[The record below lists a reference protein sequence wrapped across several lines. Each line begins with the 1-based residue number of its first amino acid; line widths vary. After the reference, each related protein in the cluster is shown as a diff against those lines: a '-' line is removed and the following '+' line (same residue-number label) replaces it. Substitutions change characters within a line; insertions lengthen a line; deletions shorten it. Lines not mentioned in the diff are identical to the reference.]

1 MRRNWKDIRSW
12 WSDFINSQKQ
22 ANNLVYLFQSLLIGI
37 SIFLLYKYWFSF
49 IWFTFL
55 LVLILINIFNYKCLI
70 IGINLGIIFII
81 SNLIFLSFINNLNN
95 QSIDGDFKVI
105 KTFNSSFLI
114 NYNGANILIYSKQ
127 KYELNEYLKITGTV
141 HKINELSSFNITN
154 ATYLY
159 INKPQIERIG
169 TKIDQLG
176 KIIDSNNISSYFL
189 NLFLYG
195 KSKNIELN
203 ETIRELNIAHFFTIS
218 GFHFGIIYLI
228 LNKLFSKI
236 KILSNFKFSIFF
248 SLFIYLLILGFPISA
263 FRAFLFLLLIE
274 INKKF
279 FKDKYENLTILSAIA
294 IIFILFNTNLL
305 FNYSFVMSFTITFV
319 ILMVNKIFKNI
330 KYYWL
335 KTILITLC
343 AYISSLSITITFN
356 EKISLFGYIYQLFFM
371 PILTVS
377 YLVSLFFFWTKYF
390 INYYFL
396 VIQKIIF
403 SLNKI
408 NVLINIKK
416 TYILAFLI
424 HMFLS
429 INYNLWMN
437 LVTLKKFILIRLF
450 LISYKIHLLK

>member
-1 MRRNWKDIRSW
+1 M
-12 WSDFINSQKQ
+12 
-22 ANNLVYLFQSLLIGI
+22 
-37 SIFLLYKYWFSF
+37 
-49 IWFTFL
+49 
-55 LVLILINIFNYKCLI
+55 LILINIFNYKCLI
-70 IGINLGIIFII
+70 IGLNLGIIFII
-81 SNLIFLSFINNLNN
+81 SNLFFLSFINNLNN
-95 QSIDGDFKVI
+95 QSIDGNFKVI

-114 NYNGANILIYSKQ
+114 NYNGTNILIYSKQ

-169 TKIDQLG
+169 TNIDQLG
-176 KIIDSNNISSYFL
+176 KIINSNNISSHFL

-195 KSKNIELN
+195 KSKNTELN

-236 KILSNFKFSIFF
+236 KILNNFKFSIFF
-248 SLFIYLLILGFPISA
+248 VLFIYLLILGFPISA

-279 FKDKYENLTILSAIA
+279 FKDKYENLTILSTIA

-330 KYYWL
+330 KHYWL

-408 NVLINIKK
+408 NVLIKIKK
-416 TYILAFLI
+416 TYIFAFLI

-429 INYNLWMN
+429 IGYNLSIN

-450 LISYKIHLLK
+450 LINYKIHLLK

>member
-1 MRRNWKDIRSW
+1 M
-12 WSDFINSQKQ
+12 
-22 ANNLVYLFQSLLIGI
+22 
-37 SIFLLYKYWFSF
+37 
-49 IWFTFL
+49 

-154 ATYLY
+154 VTYLY

-294 IIFILFNTNLL
+294 IIFIMFNTNLL

-330 KYYWL
+330 KRYWL

-343 AYISSLSITITFN
+343 AYISSLSIAITFN
-356 EKISLFGYIYQLFFM
+356 EKISVFGYIYQLFFM

-377 YLVSLFFFWTKYF
+377 YLISLFFFWTKYF

-408 NVLINIKK
+408 NVLIKIKK
-416 TYILAFLI
+416 TYIFAFLI
-424 HMFLS
+424 HMFLC
-429 INYNLWMN
+429 IGYNLSIN

-450 LISYKIHLLK
+450 LINYKIHLLK

>member
-1 MRRNWKDIRSW
+1 M
-12 WSDFINSQKQ
+12 
-22 ANNLVYLFQSLLIGI
+22 
-37 SIFLLYKYWFSF
+37 
-49 IWFTFL
+49 
-55 LVLILINIFNYKCLI
+55 LILINIFNYKCLI

-81 SNLIFLSFINNLNN
+81 SNLVFLSFINNLNN
-95 QSIDGDFKVI
+95 QSIDGNFKVI

-114 NYNGANILIYSKQ
+114 NYNGTNILIYSKQ

-141 HKINELSSFNITN
+141 HKINELGSFNITN

-169 TKIDQLG
+169 TKIGQLG
-176 KIIDSNNISSYFL
+176 KIIDSNDISSYFL

-195 KSKNIELN
+195 KSKNTELN

-218 GFHFGIIYLI
+218 GFHFGIIYLM

-236 KILSNFKFSIFF
+236 KILNNFKFSIFF
-248 SLFIYLLILGFPISA
+248 VLFIYLLILGFPISA
-263 FRAFLFLLLIE
+263 FRAFLFLLLIK

-279 FKDKYENLTILSAIA
+279 FKDKYENLTILSTIA

-330 KYYWL
+330 KRYWL

-343 AYISSLSITITFN
+343 AYISSLSIAITFN
-356 EKISLFGYIYQLFFM
+356 EKISVFGYIYQLFFM

-377 YLVSLFFFWTKYF
+377 YLISLFFFWTKYF

-408 NVLINIKK
+408 NVLIKIKK
-416 TYILAFLI
+416 TYIFAFLI

-429 INYNLWMN
+429 IGYNLSIN

>member
-1 MRRNWKDIRSW
+1 M
-12 WSDFINSQKQ
+12 
-22 ANNLVYLFQSLLIGI
+22 

-55 LVLILINIFNYKCLI
+55 FVLILINIFNYKCLI
-70 IGINLGIIFII
+70 IGLNLGIVFII
-81 SNLIFLSFINNLNN
+81 SNLVFLSFINNLNN
-95 QSIDGDFKVI
+95 QSIDGNFKVI

-154 ATYLY
+154 VTYLY

-169 TKIDQLG
+169 TNIDRLG
-176 KIIDSNNISSYFL
+176 KIINSNNISSHFL

-195 KSKNIELN
+195 KSKNTELN

-236 KILSNFKFSIFF
+236 KILNNFKFSIFF
-248 SLFIYLLILGFPISA
+248 VLFIYLLILGFPISA

-319 ILMVNKIFKNI
+319 ILIVNKIFKNI
-330 KYYWL
+330 KHYWL

-408 NVLINIKK
+408 NVLVSIKK
-416 TYILAFLI
+416 TYIFAFLI

-429 INYNLWMN
+429 IGYNLWIN
-437 LVTLKKFILIRLF
+437 LVTLKKFILIRSF

>member
-1 MRRNWKDIRSW
+1 M
-12 WSDFINSQKQ
+12 
-22 ANNLVYLFQSLLIGI
+22 

-55 LVLILINIFNYKCLI
+55 FVLILINIFNYKCLI
-70 IGINLGIIFII
+70 IGLNLGIVFII
-81 SNLIFLSFINNLNN
+81 SNLVFLSFINNLNN
-95 QSIDGDFKVI
+95 QSIDGNFKVI

-114 NYNGANILIYSKQ
+114 NYNGTNILIYSKQ

-141 HKINELSSFNITN
+141 HKIKELSSFNITN

-159 INKPQIERIG
+159 INKPQIEKIG
-169 TKIDQLG
+169 AKIGKLG
-176 KIIDSNNISSYFL
+176 KIIDSNDISSYFL

-195 KSKNIELN
+195 KSKNTELN
-203 ETIRELNIAHFFTIS
+203 ETIKELNIAHFFTIS

-228 LNKLFSKI
+228 LNKLFNKI
-236 KILSNFKFSIFF
+236 KLLNNFKFSIFF
-248 SLFIYLLILGFPISA
+248 VLFIYLLILGFPISA

-279 FKDKYENLTILSAIA
+279 FKDKYENLTILSTIA
-294 IIFILFNTNLL
+294 IIFVLFNTNLL

-319 ILMVNKIFKNI
+319 ILIVNKIFKNI

-408 NVLINIKK
+408 NILINIKK
-416 TYILAFLI
+416 TYIFAFWI
-424 HMFLS
+424 HMFLY
-429 INYNLWMN
+429 IGYNLWIN

-450 LISYKIHLLK
+450 LISYKIHLQK

>member
-1 MRRNWKDIRSW
+1 M
-12 WSDFINSQKQ
+12 
-22 ANNLVYLFQSLLIGI
+22 
-37 SIFLLYKYWFSF
+37 
-49 IWFTFL
+49 
-55 LVLILINIFNYKCLI
+55 LILINIFNYKCLI
-70 IGINLGIIFII
+70 IGLNLGIIFII
-81 SNLIFLSFINNLNN
+81 SNLVFLSFINNLNN
-95 QSIDGDFKVI
+95 QSISGNFKVI

-159 INKPQIERIG
+159 INKPQIERTG

-195 KSKNIELN
+195 KSKNAELN

-236 KILSNFKFSIFF
+236 RILSNFKFSIFF

-330 KYYWL
+330 KHYWL

-356 EKISLFGYIYQLFFM
+356 EKISVFGYIYQLFFM

-377 YLVSLFFFWTKYF
+377 YLISLFFFWTKYF

-408 NVLINIKK
+408 NVLIKIKK
-416 TYILAFLI
+416 TYIFAFLI
-424 HMFLS
+424 HMFLC
-429 INYNLWMN
+429 IGYNLSIN

>member
-1 MRRNWKDIRSW
+1 M
-12 WSDFINSQKQ
+12 
-22 ANNLVYLFQSLLIGI
+22 
-37 SIFLLYKYWFSF
+37 
-49 IWFTFL
+49 
-55 LVLILINIFNYKCLI
+55 LILINIFNYKCLI

-95 QSIDGDFKVI
+95 QSIDGNCKVI

-114 NYNGANILIYSKQ
+114 NYNGTNILIYSKQ

-154 ATYLY
+154 VTYLY

-169 TKIDQLG
+169 TNIDQLG
-176 KIIDSNNISSYFL
+176 KIINSNNISSHFL

-195 KSKNIELN
+195 KSKNTELN

-228 LNKLFSKI
+228 LNKLFRKI

-248 SLFIYLLILGFPISA
+248 GLFIYLLILGFPISA

-294 IIFILFNTNLL
+294 IIFIVFNTNLL

-330 KYYWL
+330 KHYWL

-371 PILTVS
+371 PILIVS

-396 VIQKIIF
+396 VIQKIIL

-408 NVLINIKK
+408 NVLLNIKK
-416 TYILAFLI
+416 TYIFTFLI

-429 INYNLWMN
+429 INYNLLMN

>member
-1 MRRNWKDIRSW
+1 M
-12 WSDFINSQKQ
+12 F
-22 ANNLVYLFQSLLIGI
+22 
-37 SIFLLYKYWFSF
+37 
-49 IWFTFL
+49 
-55 LVLILINIFNYKCLI
+55 VLILINIFNYKCLI

-95 QSIDGDFKVI
+95 QSIDGNFKVI

-114 NYNGANILIYSKQ
+114 NYNGTNILIYSKQ
-127 KYELNEYLKITGTV
+127 KYELNEYLKITGKV

-169 TKIDQLG
+169 TNIDQLG
-176 KIIDSNNISSYFL
+176 KIINSNDISSHFL

-195 KSKNIELN
+195 KSKNLELN

-248 SLFIYLLILGFPISA
+248 VLFIYLLILGFPISA

-294 IIFILFNTNLL
+294 IIFIVFNTNLL
-305 FNYSFVMSFTITFV
+305 FNYSFVMSFTITFI
-319 ILMVNKIFKNI
+319 ILMVNKIFKDI
-330 KYYWL
+330 KHYWL

-343 AYISSLSITITFN
+343 AYISSLSIAITFN
-356 EKISLFGYIYQLFFM
+356 EKISVFGYIYQLFFM

-377 YLVSLFFFWTKYF
+377 YLISLFFFWTKYF

-408 NVLINIKK
+408 NVLIKIKK
-416 TYILAFLI
+416 TYIFAFLI

-429 INYNLWMN
+429 IGYNLSIN

>member
-1 MRRNWKDIRSW
+1 M
-12 WSDFINSQKQ
+12 
-22 ANNLVYLFQSLLIGI
+22 
-37 SIFLLYKYWFSF
+37 
-49 IWFTFL
+49 

-176 KIIDSNNISSYFL
+176 KIINSNNISSHFL

-195 KSKNIELN
+195 KSKNTELN

-236 KILSNFKFSIFF
+236 KILNNFKFSIFF
-248 SLFIYLLILGFPISA
+248 ALFIYLLILGFPISA

-294 IIFILFNTNLL
+294 IIFIVFNTNLL

-330 KYYWL
+330 KHYWL
-335 KTILITLC
+335 KTILITLY

-356 EKISLFGYIYQLFFM
+356 EKISVFGYIYQLFFM

-416 TYILAFLI
+416 TYIFAFLI

-429 INYNLWMN
+429 INYNLWIN

>member
-1 MRRNWKDIRSW
+1 M
-12 WSDFINSQKQ
+12 F
-22 ANNLVYLFQSLLIGI
+22 
-37 SIFLLYKYWFSF
+37 
-49 IWFTFL
+49 
-55 LVLILINIFNYKCLI
+55 VLILINIFNYKCLI

-95 QSIDGDFKVI
+95 QSIDGNFKVI
-105 KTFNSSFLI
+105 KTFNASFLI
-114 NYNGANILIYSKQ
+114 NYNGTNILIYSKQ
-127 KYELNEYLKITGTV
+127 KYELNEYLKITGKV

-169 TKIDQLG
+169 TNIDQLG
-176 KIIDSNNISSYFL
+176 KIINSNDISSHFL

-195 KSKNIELN
+195 KSKNLELN

-248 SLFIYLLILGFPISA
+248 VLFIYLLILGFPISA

-294 IIFILFNTNLL
+294 IIFIVFNTNLL
-305 FNYSFVMSFTITFV
+305 FNYSFVMSFTITFI
-319 ILMVNKIFKNI
+319 ILMVNKIFKDI
-330 KYYWL
+330 KHYWL

-343 AYISSLSITITFN
+343 AYISSLSIAITFN
-356 EKISLFGYIYQLFFM
+356 EKISVFGYIYQLFFM

-377 YLVSLFFFWTKYF
+377 YLISLFFFWTKYF

-408 NVLINIKK
+408 NVLIKIKK
-416 TYILAFLI
+416 TYIFAFLI

-429 INYNLWMN
+429 IGYNLSIN

>member
-1 MRRNWKDIRSW
+1 M
-12 WSDFINSQKQ
+12 
-22 ANNLVYLFQSLLIGI
+22 
-37 SIFLLYKYWFSF
+37 
-49 IWFTFL
+49 
-55 LVLILINIFNYKCLI
+55 LILINIFNYKCLI

-81 SNLIFLSFINNLNN
+81 SNLIFLNFINNLNN
-95 QSIDGDFKVI
+95 QSIDGNFKVI

-114 NYNGANILIYSKQ
+114 NYNGTNILIYSKQ

-154 ATYLY
+154 VTYLY

-169 TKIDQLG
+169 TNIDQLG
-176 KIIDSNNISSYFL
+176 KIINSNNISSHFL

-195 KSKNIELN
+195 KSKNTELN

-294 IIFILFNTNLL
+294 IIFIMFNTNLL

-330 KYYWL
+330 KRYWL

-343 AYISSLSITITFN
+343 AYISSLSIAITFN
-356 EKISLFGYIYQLFFM
+356 EKISVFGYIYQLFFM

-377 YLVSLFFFWTKYF
+377 YLISLFFFWTKYF

-408 NVLINIKK
+408 NVLIKIKK
-416 TYILAFLI
+416 TYIFAFLI
-424 HMFLS
+424 HMFLC
-429 INYNLWMN
+429 IGYNLSIN

-450 LISYKIHLLK
+450 LINYKIHLLK

>member
-1 MRRNWKDIRSW
+1 M
-12 WSDFINSQKQ
+12 
-22 ANNLVYLFQSLLIGI
+22 
-37 SIFLLYKYWFSF
+37 
-49 IWFTFL
+49 
-55 LVLILINIFNYKCLI
+55 LILINIFNYKCLI

-81 SNLIFLSFINNLNN
+81 SNLVFLSFINNLNN
-95 QSIDGDFKVI
+95 QSIDGNFKVI

-114 NYNGANILIYSKQ
+114 NYNGTNILIYSKQ

-141 HKINELSSFNITN
+141 HKINELGSFNITN

-169 TKIDQLG
+169 TKIGQLG
-176 KIIDSNNISSYFL
+176 KIIDSNDISSYFL

-195 KSKNIELN
+195 KSKNTELN

-218 GFHFGIIYLI
+218 GFHFGIIYLM

-236 KILSNFKFSIFF
+236 KILNNFKFSIFF
-248 SLFIYLLILGFPISA
+248 VLFIYLLILGFPISA
-263 FRAFLFLLLIE
+263 FKAFLFLLLIK

-279 FKDKYENLTILSAIA
+279 FKDKYENLTILSTIA

-319 ILMVNKIFKNI
+319 ILIVNKIFKNI
-330 KYYWL
+330 KHYWL

-356 EKISLFGYIYQLFFM
+356 EKISVFGYIYQLFFM

-377 YLVSLFFFWTKYF
+377 YLISLFFFWTKYF

-408 NVLINIKK
+408 NVLIKIKK
-416 TYILAFLI
+416 TYIFAFLI
-424 HMFLS
+424 HMFLC
-429 INYNLWMN
+429 IGYNLSIN

>member
-1 MRRNWKDIRSW
+1 M
-12 WSDFINSQKQ
+12 
-22 ANNLVYLFQSLLIGI
+22 
-37 SIFLLYKYWFSF
+37 
-49 IWFTFL
+49 
-55 LVLILINIFNYKCLI
+55 LILINIFNYKCLI

-81 SNLIFLSFINNLNN
+81 SNLVFLSFINNLNN
-95 QSIDGDFKVI
+95 QSIDGNFKVI

-114 NYNGANILIYSKQ
+114 NYNGTNILIYSKQ

-141 HKINELSSFNITN
+141 HKINELGSFNITN

-169 TKIDQLG
+169 TKIGQLG
-176 KIIDSNNISSYFL
+176 KIIDSNDISSYFL

-195 KSKNIELN
+195 KSKNTELN

-218 GFHFGIIYLI
+218 GFHFGIIYLM

-236 KILSNFKFSIFF
+236 KILNNFKFSIFF
-248 SLFIYLLILGFPISA
+248 VLFIYLLILGFPISA
-263 FRAFLFLLLIE
+263 FRAFLFLLLIK

-279 FKDKYENLTILSAIA
+279 FKDKYENLTILSTIA

-319 ILMVNKIFKNI
+319 ILMINKIFKNI
-330 KYYWL
+330 KHYWL

-343 AYISSLSITITFN
+343 AYISSLSIAITFN
-356 EKISLFGYIYQLFFM
+356 EKISVFGYIYQLFFM

-377 YLVSLFFFWTKYF
+377 YLISLFFFWTKCF

-403 SLNKI
+403 FLNKI
-408 NVLINIKK
+408 NVLIKIKK
-416 TYILAFLI
+416 TYIFSFLI

-429 INYNLWMN
+429 IGYNLWIN

>member
-1 MRRNWKDIRSW
+1 M
-12 WSDFINSQKQ
+12 
-22 ANNLVYLFQSLLIGI
+22 
-37 SIFLLYKYWFSF
+37 
-49 IWFTFL
+49 
-55 LVLILINIFNYKCLI
+55 LILINIFNYKCLI
-70 IGINLGIIFII
+70 IGLNLGIIFII

-95 QSIDGDFKVI
+95 QSIDGNFKVI

-159 INKPQIERIG
+159 INKPKIERIG
-169 TKIDQLG
+169 TKIDWLG

-195 KSKNIELN
+195 KSKNTELN

-248 SLFIYLLILGFPISA
+248 ALFIYLLILGFPISA

-330 KYYWL
+330 KHYWL

-343 AYISSLSITITFN
+343 AYISSLSIAITFN
-356 EKISLFGYIYQLFFM
+356 EKISVFGYIYQLFFM

-377 YLVSLFFFWTKYF
+377 YLISLFFFWTKCF

-403 SLNKI
+403 FLNKI
-408 NVLINIKK
+408 NVLIKIKK
-416 TYILAFLI
+416 TYIFSFLI

-429 INYNLWMN
+429 IGYNLWIN

>member
-1 MRRNWKDIRSW
+1 M
-12 WSDFINSQKQ
+12 
-22 ANNLVYLFQSLLIGI
+22 
-37 SIFLLYKYWFSF
+37 
-49 IWFTFL
+49 
-55 LVLILINIFNYKCLI
+55 LILINIFNYKCLI

-95 QSIDGDFKVI
+95 QSIDGNFKVI

-176 KIIDSNNISSYFL
+176 KIIESNNISSYFL

-195 KSKNIELN
+195 KSKNAELN

-248 SLFIYLLILGFPISA
+248 VLFIYLLILGFSISA

-294 IIFILFNTNLL
+294 IIFIMFNTNLL

-330 KYYWL
+330 KHYWL

-343 AYISSLSITITFN
+343 AYISSLSIAITFN
-356 EKISLFGYIYQLFFM
+356 EKI
-371 PILTVS
+371 
-377 YLVSLFFFWTKYF
+377 
-390 INYYFL
+390 
-396 VIQKIIF
+396 IF
-403 SLNKI
+403 YANLN
-408 NVLINIKK
+408 
-416 TYILAFLI
+416 
-424 HMFLS
+424 S
-429 INYNLWMN
+429 
-437 LVTLKKFILIRLF
+437 
-450 LISYKIHLLK
+450 

>member
-1 MRRNWKDIRSW
+1 M
-12 WSDFINSQKQ
+12 
-22 ANNLVYLFQSLLIGI
+22 
-37 SIFLLYKYWFSF
+37 
-49 IWFTFL
+49 
-55 LVLILINIFNYKCLI
+55 LILINIFNYKCLI
-70 IGINLGIIFII
+70 IGLNLGIIFII
-81 SNLIFLSFINNLNN
+81 SNLVFLSFINNLNN
-95 QSIDGDFKVI
+95 QSIDGNFKVI

-114 NYNGANILIYSKQ
+114 NYNGTNILIYSKQ

-141 HKINELSSFNITN
+141 HKINEPSSFNITN

-159 INKPQIERIG
+159 INKPQIERIDA
-169 TKIDQLG
+169 KIDQLG
-176 KIIDSNNISSYFL
+176 KIIESNNISSYFV

-195 KSKNIELN
+195 KSKNTELN

-248 SLFIYLLILGFPISA
+248 VLFIYLLILGFPISA

-294 IIFILFNTNLL
+294 IIFILFDTNLL

-319 ILMVNKIFKNI
+319 ILIVNKIFKNI
-330 KYYWL
+330 KHYWL

-356 EKISLFGYIYQLFFM
+356 EKISVFGYIYQLFFM
-371 PILTVS
+371 PILTIS

-408 NVLINIKK
+408 NVLVSIKK
-416 TYILAFLI
+416 TYIFAFLI

-429 INYNLWMN
+429 IGYNLWIN
-437 LVTLKKFILIRLF
+437 LVTLKKFILIRSF

>member
-1 MRRNWKDIRSW
+1 M
-12 WSDFINSQKQ
+12 
-22 ANNLVYLFQSLLIGI
+22 

-55 LVLILINIFNYKCLI
+55 FVLILINIFNYKCLI
-70 IGINLGIIFII
+70 IGLNLGIVFII
-81 SNLIFLSFINNLNN
+81 SNLVFLSFINNLNN
-95 QSIDGDFKVI
+95 QSIDGNFKVI

-114 NYNGANILIYSKQ
+114 NYNGTNILIYSKQ

-141 HKINELSSFNITN
+141 HKIKELSSFNITN

-169 TKIDQLG
+169 TKIGKLG
-176 KIIDSNNISSYFL
+176 KIIDSNDISSYFL

-195 KSKNIELN
+195 KSKNTELN

-218 GFHFGIIYLI
+218 GFHFGIVYLI

-236 KILSNFKFSIFF
+236 KILNNFKFSIFF
-248 SLFIYLLILGFPISA
+248 VLFIYLLILGFPISA

-319 ILMVNKIFKNI
+319 ILIVNKIFKNI
-330 KYYWL
+330 KHYWL

-408 NVLINIKK
+408 NVLVSIKK
-416 TYILAFLI
+416 TYIFAFLI

-429 INYNLWMN
+429 IGYNLWIN
-437 LVTLKKFILIRLF
+437 LVTLKKFILIRSF